1 MCIQK
6 GNGNEM
12 KREVKG
18 VIMKKSMSIEELK
31 EEIQKKLEELNKIVS
46 EGLDKDRI
54 LRYSQELDQLISKYY
69 SLGA

>member
-1 MCIQK
+1 
-6 GNGNEM
+6 M

-31 EEIQKKLEELNKIVS
+31 EEIQKKREELNKIVS